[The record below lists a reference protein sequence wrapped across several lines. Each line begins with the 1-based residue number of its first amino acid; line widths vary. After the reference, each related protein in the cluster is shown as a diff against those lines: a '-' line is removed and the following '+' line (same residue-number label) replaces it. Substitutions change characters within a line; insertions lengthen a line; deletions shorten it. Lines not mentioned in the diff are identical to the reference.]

1 MKVAV
6 ALGKDRETLYP
17 GPFGHAAYYALVEDC
32 RVVEVIENPYAR
44 EEGGNKPAK
53 LKVLLAG
60 AERWIGRRFGHDD
73 PDHHHHHHHEHGH
86 HGPPPVPTQKT
97 EAKTLIEV
105 LEELGCASTT

>member
-6 ALGKDRETLYP
+6 ALGKDRQSLYP
-17 GPFGHAAYYALVEDC
+17 GPFGHAPYYALVEDC
-32 RVVEVIENPYAR
+32 RVIEVVENPYAR

-53 LKVLLAG
+53 LKALLAG

-73 PDHHHHHHHEHGH
+73 PDHHHHHGH
-86 HGPPPVPTQKT
+86 HAPPPVPTQKT
-97 EAKTLIEV
+97 EVGTLAGV